1 MSLLGILN
9 TAQTGLIAQKA
20 AIQVTSENIANMATP
35 GYSKQ
40 TPIFETAQTT
50 LENGFPLG
58 SGVEI
63 SKVQRNYDDL
73 LQTLL
78 KKENSNNGQS
88 STEQT
93 NMLRIQQLFPDLTGD
108 GLGTS
113 LQNYFNA
120 WQDLSVNP
128 QGTPER
134 QAVLSSGNL
143 LADNFK
149 QINTYLTDLK
159 TQANMS
165 LTSLTSDINDKLKN
179 IASLNAEI
187 QQTEMV
193 SGNAN
198 ELRDQRDLMVL
209 DLAKKV
215 GINYKEETNGNLT
228 VTLTSGESLVS
239 GNKAGTFSLQE
250 NSGKYDIN
258 LTQAGSSTTALVDLS
273 NGKGEIGGALM
284 VRDTTVDSYLSKLDE
299 LAYTLAN
306 QVNAVHSTG
315 YGLDNSTGNDF
326 FTAPVTMAG
335 YSSLISVAIGT
346 TDQVAAA
353 DTDLSSA
360 SSGTGNNSNALNL
373 AGLKNATISTS
384 TGNITLPG
392 FYNALVSSVGVG
404 VQDAER
410 ATKLSNSVLAQ
421 MNNLRESQSG
431 VSLDEEMTNLIK
443 YQKAFEGAA
452 KVINTATEMMDTV
465 LGLVR

>member
-40 TPIFETAQTT
+40 TPIFQTAPTT

-58 SGVEI
+58 SGVVM
-63 SKVQRNYDDL
+63 SQVQRNYDDL

-78 KKENSNNGQS
+78 KKESSNNGES

-108 GLGTS
+108 GLGKS
-113 LQNYFNA
+113 LENYFNA
-120 WQDLSVNP
+120 WQDLTVNP
-128 QGTPER
+128 QGAPER

-149 QINTYLTDLK
+149 QINSYLTDLK
-159 TQANMS
+159 TQANQS
-165 LTSLTSDINDKLKN
+165 LSGLTSDINDKLKT
-179 IASLNAEI
+179 IASLNEEI
-187 QQTEMV
+187 LQVEIV

-198 ELRDQRDLMVL
+198 ELRDQRDLLVL

-215 GINYKEETNGNLT
+215 GIDYKEERNGNLT
-228 VTLTSGESLVS
+228 ISLTSGETLVS
-239 GNKAGTFSLQE
+239 GGKAGNFSLQE
-250 NSGKYDIN
+250 NGGKFDIN
-258 LTQAGSSTTALVDLS
+258 LTQPGSSNTAVIDLTNS
-273 NGKGEIGGALM
+273 KGEVGGTLK
-284 VRDTTVDSYLSKLDE
+284 VRDATVDSYLVQLDE
-299 LAYTLAN
+299 LAYNLAN
-306 QVNAVHSTG
+306 QVNSIHTAG
-315 YGLDNSTGNDF
+315 YGLDNSTGNNF
-326 FTAPVTMAG
+326 FSPPSAMAG
-335 YSSLISVAIGT
+335 YSAVIGVAINK

-353 DTDLSSA
+353 DADITSA
-360 SSGTGNNSNALNL
+360 ASGTGNNKNALSL
-373 AGLKNATISTS
+373 AGLKDKAVSTS
-384 TGNITLPG
+384 AGNLSLG
-392 FYNALVSSVGVG
+392 GYYNSLVSNVGVG
-404 VQDAER
+404 VQNAQR
-410 ATKLSNSVLAQ
+410 ATNLSNSVLIQ

-443 YQKAFEGAA
+443 YQKAFEGSA
-452 KVINTATEMMDTV
+452 KVINTATEMMDIV